1 MDNFIDNNR
10 RLIILIISWI
20 IGIGLILNFGNIL
33 FCDKLEH
40 VNGFQFTLIV
50 LGITI
55 LLLPFV
61 DKLKISA
68 SGIEFN
74 YKIDRANTIIT
85 NKIDELKSQSD
96 SSKKET
102 IEEAEQESET
112 KVLTEN
118 DIYWKVARL
127 RIEIEQA
134 LRVILNKRQSI
145 QNSKTTDIKFLGLNK
160 LFTLY
165 LTEYPDAKNMEESFK
180 VFNQIANA
188 VIHGQKMTDE
198 QIDKG
203 ASLGTNI
210 MRYLKIK
217 TILEKSENN

>member
-1 MDNFIDNNR
+1 MDNFICNNR
-10 RLIILIISWI
+10 RLIIFIISWI
-20 IGIGLILNFGNIL
+20 IGIGLILNFGNNL

-55 LLLPFV
+55 LLLPFI

-74 YKIDRANTIIT
+74 YKIDKANTIIT
-85 NKIDELKSQSD
+85 DKIDELKSQSD

-102 IEEAEQESET
+102 IEEAEQESES
-112 KVLTEN
+112 KILTEN

-134 LRVILNKRQSI
+134 LRVILNNRQI
-145 QNSKTTDIKFLGLNK
+145 IKGLKPIDMKFLGLNK
-160 LFTLY
+160 LFILY
-165 LTEYPDAKNMEESFK
+165 LIEYPDAKNMEESFK

-203 ASLGTNI
+203 ASLGINI

-217 TILEKSENN
+217 TILEKNENN

>member
-10 RLIILIISWI
+10 RLIILIISWV
-20 IGIGLILNFGNIL
+20 IGISLILNFGNIL

-55 LLLPFV
+55 LILPFV

-74 YKIDRANTIIT
+74 YKIERANTIVAD
-85 NKIDELKSQSD
+85 KIDELKSQSD
-96 SSKKET
+96 STKKRT
-102 IEEAEQESET
+102 IEEAEQESEV
-112 KVLTEN
+112 KLSTEN
-118 DIYWKVARL
+118 DVYWKVARL

-134 LRVILNKRQSI
+134 LRFVLNKRQSI
-145 QNSKTTDIKFLGLNK
+145 KDSKIFDIKFLGLNK
-160 LFTLY
+160 LFSLY
-165 LTEYPDAKNMEESFK
+165 LKEYPESKNMEESFI

-203 ASLGTNI
+203 ARLGTNI
-210 MRYLKIK
+210 MRYIKIK
-217 TILEKSENN
+217 TILE